1 MSDEMFFSN
10 DELSLLRGKRT
21 AARTEVCRPC
31 LVAARGPS
39 PRAVEGVITDM
50 NPHGMLIR
58 MMESIPVGSKV
69 VVQMM
74 RDDKF
79 QRAFSSPR
87 DGTIVRTTAAD
98 DGFTDHGIE
107 LMVKRIPKASERP
120 IIIERA
126 RPRPKSAPA
135 RMHTIDVTIGGPR
148 RGRRG
153 R

>member
-10 DELSLLRGKRT
+10 DELSLIRGKRS

-39 PRAVEGVITDM
+39 PRAVEGVILDIS
-50 NPHGMLIR
+50 PHGMLIR
-58 MMESIPVGSKV
+58 MLERIPVGSSV

-74 RDDKF
+74 RDDNF
-79 QRAFSSPR
+79 QRTFSDPR
-87 DGTIVRTTAAD
+87 DGTIVRTVPAD
-98 DGFTDHGIE
+98 DGFTDHG
-107 LMVKRIPKASERP
+107 VKLVIARIPKASERP
-120 IIIERA
+120 ITLDRA

-135 RMHTIDVTIGGPR
+135 RMHTIDVTIGGGR

>member
-1 MSDEMFFSN
+1 MPDEMFFSN
-10 DELSLLRGKRT
+10 DELSLLRGKRA
-21 AARTEVCRPC
+21 AARTEVCRPG

-39 PRAVEGVITDM
+39 PRAVEGVIIDM

-58 MMESIPVGSKV
+58 MMERIPVGSKV

-74 RDDKF
+74 RDDRF

-87 DGTIVRTTAAD
+87 DGTVVRTTAAD
-98 DGFTDHGIE
+98 NGFMDHGIK

-120 IIIERA
+120 ILIEQA
-126 RPRPKSAPA
+126 RPRPKSAPT

-148 RGRRG
+148 RGRRE

>member
-1 MSDEMFFSN
+1 MTDEMFFSS
-10 DELSLLRGKRT
+10 DEMSLLRGMRS

-39 PRAVEGVITDM
+39 PKAEEGVILDM

-58 MMESIPVGSKV
+58 MLTHIPIGSRV

-74 RDDKF
+74 RDDSF
-79 QRAFSSPR
+79 QRPFSVPR
-87 DGTIVRTTAAD
+87 DGTIVRTVPAD
-98 DGFTDHGIE
+98 DGFTDLG
-107 LMVKRIPKASERP
+107 VKLVNERIRKASERP
-120 IIIERA
+120 INIERP
-126 RPRPKSAPA
+126 RSRPKSAPT
-135 RMHTIDVTIGGPR
+135 RMHTIDVTIGGSR

>member
-1 MSDEMFFSN
+1 MTDEMFFSS
-10 DELSLLRGKRT
+10 DELSLLRGMRS

-39 PRAVEGVITDM
+39 PKAEEGVILDM
-50 NPHGMLIR
+50 NPHGMMIR
-58 MMESIPVGSKV
+58 MLKRIPVGTRV

-74 RDDKF
+74 RDDNF
-79 QRAFSSPR
+79 QRAFSVPR
-87 DGTIVRTTAAD
+87 DGTIVRTVPAD
-98 DGFTDHGIE
+98 DGFTDHG
-107 LMVKRIPKASERP
+107 VKIVNERILKASERP
-120 IIIERA
+120 IYIERA

-135 RMHTIDVTIGGPR
+135 RMHTIDVTIGGSR

>member
-1 MSDEMFFSN
+1 MRDEMFFSN
-10 DELSLLRGKRT
+10 DELSLLRVKRS

-39 PRAVEGVITDM
+39 PRAVEGVIMDM
-50 NPHGMLIR
+50 NPHGMLVR
-58 MMESIPVGSKV
+58 MLERVPVGSRV

-98 DGFTDHGIE
+98 DGFTDHGIK
-107 LMVKRIPKASERP
+107 LTIKRILKASERP

-126 RPRPKSAPA
+126 RPRPRSSPA

>member
-10 DELSLLRGKRT
+10 DELSLIRGKRA

-31 LVAARGPS
+31 LIAARGPS
-39 PRAVEGVITDM
+39 PRAVEGVIIDM

-58 MMESIPVGSKV
+58 MMEHMPVGSSV
-69 VVQMM
+69 VVQLM
-74 RDDKF
+74 RDDNF
-79 QRAFSSPR
+79 QRAISVPR
-87 DGTIVRTTAAD
+87 DATIVRAAAAED
-98 DGFTDHGIE
+98 CFTDHG
-107 LMVKRIPKASERP
+107 VKLVNKSIPKASERP

-126 RPRPKSAPA
+126 RPRPKSAPT
-135 RMHTIDVTIGGPR
+135 RMHTIDVTIGGAR